1 MADRSESATGQNPTN
16 CDCGSSPAG
25 RRFPS
30 NSHFF
35 GENPRLAVV
44 VGLLGMPPERVLR
57 DLGEDPF
64 FGIPVT
70 RLALQDD
77 FIPDLSADERLD
89 EFLDGGDPD
98 GLPSVQLRIVEPNRG
113 PDRNGAA
120 RVRIPA
126 HEDILHR
133 PSVQDPS
140 KMDFALGPE
149 LDSVGPWIAGFLD
162 DPVSDELTEE
172 CEFLLV
178 VGEGLFGT
186 EPADRPCRFGLAQ
199 PGLLLGHEI
208 RGAREAP

>member
-1 MADRSESATGQNPTN
+1 MRVRASQGIPSTWTCKPGNDGRKNRGAHPARILRNAILTRARPCAD
-16 CDCGSSPAG
+16 
-25 RRFPS
+25 FPS
-30 NSHFF
+30 NSHCF

-44 VGLLGMPPERVLR
+44 VGLLGMPAERVLC

-89 EFLDGGDPD
+89 EFLDGGDPG

-133 PSVQDPS
+133 PSVDDHS
-140 KMDFALGPE
+140 DALLAEP
-149 LDSVGPWIAGFLD
+149 VWVAGLH
-162 DPVSDELTEE
+162 
-172 CEFLLV
+172 
-178 VGEGLFGT
+178 
-186 EPADRPCRFGLAQ
+186 GLA
-199 PGLLLGHEI
+199 PS
-208 RGAREAP
+208 AEAAHDSRSLEG

>member
-1 MADRSESATGQNPTN
+1 MADRSESPTGQNPTN

-30 NSHFF
+30 DSHFF
-35 GENPRLAVV
+35 GEDPRLAVV

-64 FGIPVT
+64 LRIPVT

-89 EFLDGGDPD
+89 EFLDGGDPG

-120 RVRIPA
+120 
-126 HEDILHR
+126 
-133 PSVQDPS
+133 
-140 KMDFALGPE
+140 
-149 LDSVGPWIAGFLD
+149 
-162 DPVSDELTEE
+162 
-172 CEFLLV
+172 
-178 VGEGLFGT
+178 
-186 EPADRPCRFGLAQ
+186 
-199 PGLLLGHEI
+199 
-208 RGAREAP
+208 